1 MQTPTA
7 KPPLK
12 LFISY
17 SHKDQSYLDELT
29 THLSLLRRDGIIADW
44 SDRKIMAGQEWVRQ
58 IDTNLE
64 QADIV
69 ILLVSPDFIAS
80 DYCYGKELTCA
91 LDMHESGK
99 AKVLPIIIRPCE
111 WGNAPFS
118 KIQLL
123 PKDGHPVSKWD
134 DRDDA
139 WLATVRQ
146 LRLVAD
152 EIGEKNISKNQRRGL
167 SNIRECLT
175 KVVEEIEDL
184 YSTDKEYSGHSTG
197 FVDLDIAIDGLHEG
211 DLCVIS
217 SMSQMERSDLAINIA
232 ALFVIESNLPVA
244 VFSMRLGVSQVTR
257 RMTSSVSSIP
267 STAISRGQLDDNDW
281 GELTH
286 ALGKLVDTK
295 MYIND
300 SAMLSLREISN
311 QIDDLSKQ
319 LSQNISLLVI
329 DSVQNLQEAID
340 GEANDYASICLAL
353 KRLAKE
359 KNCAII
365 VTSKVS
371 RNAEW
376 RPNKRP
382 VVSDLEEWRCLEDH
396 ADQLIF
402 IHREEHYYPDSVEHQ
417 NVAELL
423 VAKNAYGK
431 SSTVYLRYAPERSF
445 YQLLADR

>member
-1 MQTPTA
+1 
-7 KPPLK
+7 
-12 LFISY
+12 
-17 SHKDQSYLDELT
+17 
-29 THLSLLRRDGIIADW
+29 
-44 SDRKIMAGQEWVRQ
+44 
-58 IDTNLE
+58 
-64 QADIV
+64 
-69 ILLVSPDFIAS
+69 
-80 DYCYGKELTCA
+80 
-91 LDMHESGK
+91 MHESGK

-111 WGNAPFS
+111 WGDAPFS

-123 PKDGHPVSKWD
+123 PKEGHPISKWD

-146 LRLVAD
+146 LRLVAE
-152 EIGEKNISKNQRRGL
+152 EISEKNISKNQKRGL
-167 SNIRECLT
+167 SNIRECLS

-184 YSTDKEYSGHSTG
+184 YSTDKEYSGYSTG
-197 FVDLDIAIDGLHEG
+197 FIDLDRAIDGLHEG

-217 SMSQMERSDLAINIA
+217 STSPMERSDLAINIA
-232 ALFVIESNLPVA
+232 ALFVIESKLPVA

-257 RMTSSVSSIP
+257 RMTSSVSFIP
-267 STAISRGQLDDNDW
+267 STALSRGQLDDSDW

-295 MYIND
+295 TYIND
-300 SAMLSLREISN
+300 SAMLSVREITN
-311 QIDDLSKQ
+311 QVDDLSKQ

-329 DSVQNLQEAID
+329 DSVQNLQESIE
-340 GEANDYASICLAL
+340 GKVNDYAAICLAL

-359 KNCAII
+359 KKCAVI

-371 RNAEW
+371 RNAER

-382 VVSDLEEWRCLEDH
+382 VASDLEEWRCLEEH

-402 IHREEHYYPDSVEHQ
+402 IHREEHYYPDEVEHQ

-445 YQLLADR
+445 YQLLAVR